1 MGGLQ
6 RAIAVLAMVTLSTL
20 LATSA
25 MARDRDR
32 DGLRDGF
39 EERYGLTDPDVRDSD
54 HDGVID
60 AAEDSDKDGLSN
72 RGEQRFGT
80 HPGRRDSDRD
90 GVSDG
95 REDHDRDGRSNARE
109 QDQRRLPPN
118 LKPTV
123 GAARNNF
130 PPIRFECQAPNGR
143 AVPVTCGFGPV
154 PNQTRVVLFGDSHA
168 MMWSSPI
175 RHIAV
180 NKGWRLVTMTKTAC
194 PALLGLYTRRQMEI
208 DRGRSCQQ
216 WRHNVIDRLK
226 ANPPALVIISQSDR
240 YKLYSSSGTVQ
251 ARSKGPRL
259 WQQAL
264 MRTLKALPARSRVLV
279 LGDVPHNSDNP
290 RRCLAHNRRDISRC
304 VSPKAG
310 PGGRKIEIALRDTA
324 RANGAYFRTLYGK
337 ICSYDP
343 CPVVQGHVL
352 MWRDHSHITNKFA
365 VVLQPSMRAIL
376 EEALR

>member
-1 MGGLQ
+1 MGGMR
-6 RAIAVLAMVTLSTL
+6 RAGTMLTAFTLVVTLSTAAI
-20 LATSA
+20 AT
-25 MARDRDR
+25 DTDR

-39 EERYGLTDPDVRDSD
+39 ERRYGLTDPDVRDSD

-60 AAEDSDKDGLSN
+60 SAEDHDGDGLSD

-80 HPGRRDSDRD
+80 HPGRRDTDRD
-90 GVSDG
+90 GINDG
-95 REDHDRDGRSNARE
+95 REDADRDGRSNARE
-109 QDQRRLPPN
+109 QDQRPLPAD
-118 LKPTV
+118 LKPTI

-130 PPIRFECQAPNGR
+130 PPIRFECQTPNGR

-154 PNQTRVVLFGDSHA
+154 PNETRIVLFGDSHA

-175 RHIAV
+175 RRIAV

-194 PALLGLYTRRQMEI
+194 PPLLGLYTRRQMEI
-208 DRGRSCQQ
+208 DDGRSCQQ
-216 WRHNVIDRLK
+216 WRRNVIDKLK
-226 ANPPALVIISQSDR
+226 ANPPALVIITASDR

-251 ARSKGPRL
+251 ARSKGPLL
-259 WQQAL
+259 WRQAL
-264 MRTLKALPARSRVLV
+264 KRTLASVPSASRVLV

-290 RRCLAHNRRDISRC
+290 RRCLAHSRGDMSRC

-310 PGGRKIEIALRDTA
+310 LGGRQIEVALKDTA
-324 RANGAYFRTLYGK
+324 RASGAGFRTLYGK

-352 MWRDHSHITNKFA
+352 MWRDRSHITNKFA
-365 VVLQPSMRAIL
+365 VVLQPSMRAVL